1 MNHIDAKNTAAQQA
15 ADTARRL
22 HVGELSQVGATLTE
36 DEMKLVA
43 GARMSVSWTCGSL
56 GKADEWTV

>member
-1 MNHIDAKNTAAQQA
+1 MQTRKPVAQPA
-15 ADTARRL
+15 LDNARRL
-22 HVGELSQVGATLTE
+22 RADELTPVGATLTE
-36 DEMKLVA
+36 EEMKLVA